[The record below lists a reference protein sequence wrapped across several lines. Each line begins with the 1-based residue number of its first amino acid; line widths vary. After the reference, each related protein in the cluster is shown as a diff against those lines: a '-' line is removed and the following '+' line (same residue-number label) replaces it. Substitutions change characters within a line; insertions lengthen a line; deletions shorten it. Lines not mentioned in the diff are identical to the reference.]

1 MCFKNNLRGFCI
13 MACVVLAIFIA
24 VLAPATAKTTITF
37 GSWQFLNP
45 NAERILLNF
54 IKEFESKNPEIEIE
68 TMVVPFSS
76 YNEKLTTQLRAG
88 VGPDLMFL
96 RELTL
101 VPWAKAGYLQ
111 PLNDLVQYDLSKIAG
126 QQSLARIDGKDYA
139 LMYTGFPYAGLI
151 YNKALFEKAGLTVPK
166 TPDEL
171 IEVAQKLTTSDQWG
185 LIHPTNFGNLSYIM
199 QGGMIVINGFGGSI
213 YKGKIG
219 EMAKPAVTDSG
230 FVEGL
235 KYLKRI
241 YDSGAVPKGLD
252 FRQQRQLFIQ
262 GKAAMVLDGVYWP
275 FIVKSQNPAVS
286 EQLGVA
292 PLPFPD
298 PATPWEM
305 NFYAINANSKHLE
318 ETAKLLEFLM
328 QPETQATWASEQGT
342 FTSGLDSVNM
352 MGSKYPW
359 TKIYADAIPY
369 SIIGVIPGFE
379 SKTPEIRN
387 VVAEFITEAMSG
399 KSSPE
404 EVANNLQTELLKMM
418 K

>member
-1 MCFKNNLRGFCI
+1 MRFENNLRGFCVTT
-13 MACVVLAIFIA
+13 CVVLAIFIA
-24 VLAPATAKTTITF
+24 ILIPAAAKTTITF
-37 GSWQFLNP
+37 ANWQFLE
-45 NAERILLNF
+45 ASRKEVVLNF
-54 IKEFESKNPEIEIE
+54 IKEFESQNPEIQVK
-68 TMVVPFSS
+68 TMAIPFSE

-88 VGPDLMFL
+88 AGPDLMFL

-101 VPWAKAGYLQ
+101 IPWAKAGYLQ
-111 PLNDLVQYDLSKIAG
+111 PLNDLVQYDLSKISE

-151 YNKALFEKAGLTVPK
+151 YNKALFEEAGLTVPK

-185 LIHPTNFGNLSYIM
+185 LIHPTDFGNLSYIM
-199 QGGMIVINGFGGSI
+199 QGGMIVINGFGGRI
-213 YKGKIG
+213 YEKG
-219 EMAKPAVTDSG
+219 EMTKPIVNDTG
-230 FVEGL
+230 FVDGL

-241 YDSGAVPKGLD
+241 YNSGATPKGLD

-262 GKAAMVLDGVYWP
+262 GKAAMVFDGIYWP
-275 FIVKSQNPAVS
+275 FVVKGQNPAVY
-286 EQLGVA
+286 EQLGIA

-305 NFYAINANSKHLE
+305 NFYGINANSKNLE

-328 QPETQATWASEQGT
+328 QPEKQAIWASKAGT
-342 FTSGLDSVNM
+342 FTSNLDSIDM
-352 MGSKYPW
+352 MVSKYPW

-369 SIIGVIPGFE
+369 SIIGIIPGFE
-379 SKTPEIRN
+379 TRTPEIRN
-387 VVAEFITEAMSG
+387 IVGEFITEAMSG

-404 EVANNLQTELLKMM
+404 ETANKLQIELLKIM